1 MNCALALEAPPLALH
16 RAHFA
21 HDPAPFTG
29 PRPVPPESRASSA
42 PRPVVM
48 EAVARARAGDAGA
61 FRELYEAHVG
71 RVHALVL
78 RLERDPSTA
87 EELVQDVFVLAWR
100 ALSDFRGDAQ
110 VSTWLHRIAVNAVL
124 EHHRKTARRERRVTL
139 ADDLDLLGAS
149 TPAPDAGLDLDL
161 RAALDTLPPGARAVF
176 LLHEVEGYTHEEI
189 AEMTGVTAGTCKTQL
204 FRARRL
210 LRKALDR

>member
-1 MNCALALEAPPLALH
+1 M
-16 RAHFA
+16 
-21 HDPAPFTG
+21 T
-29 PRPVPPESRASSA
+29 
-42 PRPVVM
+42 
-48 EAVARARAGDAGA
+48 EAVARAQAGDAGA

-78 RLERDPSTA
+78 RLERDPSTV

-124 EHHRKTARRERRVTL
+124 EHRRRSARRERRVTL

-149 TPAPDAGLDLDL
+149 TPAPDAGLDMDL
-161 RAALDTLPPGARAVF
+161 RAALETLPPGARAVF